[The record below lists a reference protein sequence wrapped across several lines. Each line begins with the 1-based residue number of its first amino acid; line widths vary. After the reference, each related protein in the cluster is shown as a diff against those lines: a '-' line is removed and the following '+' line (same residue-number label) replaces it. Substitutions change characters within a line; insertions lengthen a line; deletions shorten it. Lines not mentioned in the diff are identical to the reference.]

1 LAGASFAAAGLRG
14 PQGYGANFGPGI
26 CSPLIIHHTP
36 SSSSLMMLLLAVLAV
51 IVLHG
56 DRLLASVLPDATQ
69 FVSA

>member
-1 LAGASFAAAGLRG
+1 
-14 PQGYGANFGPGI
+14 
-26 CSPLIIHHTP
+26 
-36 SSSSLMMLLLAVLAV
+36 MMLLLAVLAV